1 MKIYENRDSNKRIT
15 HCPTCGNQGHMWM
28 TCPVPAKMM
37 ELKKQGKEPD
47 VSLYS
52 NWYANSYSRR
62 DSNGKLVYEQH
73 IWRKMEGELL
83 RQQRRV
89 EARKSNKAHRERVA
103 RSLGIEKKK
112 RKVSC
117 GFCGETGHNRR
128 HCDVMFN
135 FVDDLERAS
144 QNYRK
149 QFYERFVKGMGFAE
163 GALLSLS
170 ASHWRANGRWH
181 EDWSGIGI
189 VTNISWDQVNM
200 GLTLSSWDYKSILK
214 INVLV
219 DGDTYTIENPFT
231 ALVEQ
236 DTVDGKQGE
245 IAELFTRNSSW
256 SAKIDSILAPSEN
269 IPSEEWF
276 NDGYTECWEWIAK
289 NKSLDDVSS
298 YLSPLIA
305 KWHPSRRGRNA
316 GKLKQRLKDYGWKI

>member
-1 MKIYENRDSNKRIT
+1 MKIYEQRDSNKRIT
-15 HCPTCGNQGHMWM
+15 HCPTCGNEGHMWM

-47 VSLYS
+47 VSMFS

-62 DSNGKLVYEQH
+62 DSNGKLVYEDH
-73 IWRKMEGELL
+73 IWSKMRRELD
-83 RQQRRV
+83 RQQRRI
-89 EARKSNKAHRERVA
+89 EARKHRKDQLER
-103 RSLGIEKKK
+103 LGVKPKK

-128 HCDVMFN
+128 HCEVMNN

-170 ASHWRANGRWH
+170 ANHWRTKTEWLEN
-181 EDWSGIGI
+181 WSGIGI
-189 VTNISWDQVNM
+189 ITNISWDKVNL
-200 GLTLSSWDYKSILK
+200 GLCLSSWDYKSTLRVE
-214 INVLV
+214 VLI
-219 DGDTYTIENPFT
+219 DGHTYNLENPWN

-236 DTVDGKQGE
+236 DTVEGKEGK
-245 IAELFTRNSSW
+245 IAELFARGSSW

-276 NDGYTECWEWIAK
+276 NDGYTECWQWIAK
-289 NKSLDDVSS
+289 NKTLSDVSA

-316 GKLKQRLKDYGWKI
+316 GKLKQRLKDYGWTI